1 MKSVRSVINKN
12 LKMLLI
18 VAAVTAIALG
28 GLLLLITGNQEREQV
43 SVDPPSVAS
52 SEAESTE
59 AETEASKEESQ
70 STQANISQRA
80 QSLFA
85 AKVDSL
91 EDSAAVA
98 QLLETI
104 DLRKNVAA
112 YTVRLQLDEEP
123 KGMTITFDETVAEA
137 DKDSFDQTMQK
148 YAEQILALVTDAQE
162 VQWTYTLRSNGS
174 NEEVTVYLNEQQ
186 ATDLLKNNVK
196 QYGESAEMV
205 QALLNQQQQP

>member
-18 VAAVTAIALG
+18 VAAVTAVALG
-28 GLLLLITGNQEREQV
+28 GLLLLITGNQERDQV
-43 SVDPPSVAS
+43 TVEPPSAAS
-52 SEAESTE
+52 ESESTE
-59 AETEASKEESQ
+59 AETETSTEEAQ

-80 QSLFA
+80 QNLFA

-112 YTVRLQLDEEP
+112 YTVRLQLEEEP
-123 KGMTITFDETVAEA
+123 KGMTITFDEL
-137 DKDSFDQTMQK
+137 SRRR
-148 YAEQILALVTDAQE
+148 IR
-162 VQWTYTLRSNGS
+162 TLLIRICSNTRS
-174 NEEVTVYLNEQQ
+174 
-186 ATDLLKNNVK
+186 
-196 QYGESAEMV
+196 
-205 QALLNQQQQP
+205 